1 MAEARDLKPEARPA
15 GFRLPLGRGGLI
27 LAAMATIGA
36 GMALNW
42 GWLTAVGLAP
52 LILAV
57 APCAFICGLGL
68 CMMGG
73 SKSCASKSDPA
84 AAPDG
89 TRD

>member
-1 MAEARDLKPEARPA
+1 MAEAHDLKPEARPA
-15 GFRLPLGRGGLI
+15 GFRLPLGRGGLV
-27 LAAMATIGA
+27 LAAMAIGA
-36 GMALNW
+36 GMGLNW

-57 APCAFICGLGL
+57 APCAVMCGLGL
-68 CMMGG
+68 CMMDS
-73 SKSCASKSDPA
+73 SKPRASKNDPA